1 MHKEAIF
8 TTLLRT
14 LLMSVLI
21 LAMPTTHAESPASE
35 RITFDS
41 YTPPTM
47 FDLARERRQNWT
59 PQKIWADLKLPA
71 ASGKVPAMILMHG
84 SAGVEGNTRMWVDAL
99 NGIGVATLVV
109 DTFGPRGVT
118 STVADQTLLSPAA
131 NLIDAFQALQLLA
144 ADPRIDADRIG
155 VMGFSRG
162 GSVAFRTAIEP
173 LRHAVIKSDVK
184 FALHIPVYAGCN
196 QVYWSPRL
204 TGGPILN
211 LLGAADDYTGAES
224 CEQLAAQ
231 YETAGASIRTIKY
244 ANAYHS
250 FDATYPLH
258 ILPKAPSAI
267 PCGTVQWDIAS
278 WTIHSELTGA
288 DLAPAALPDFFK
300 KCTRYGLHVGRNTA
314 AAVQARSDVLAFV
327 QQVFFNA
334 K

>member
-1 MHKEAIF
+1 MHKKSIF
-8 TTLLRT
+8 AALLRA
-14 LLMSVLI
+14 LLATVLI
-21 LAMPTTHAESPASE
+21 HAMPMAHAESLAGE

-41 YTPPTM
+41 YTPSTM
-47 FDLARERRQNWT
+47 FDLARERRQNWA
-59 PQKIWADLKLPA
+59 PQKIWGDLKLPA

-84 SAGVEGNTRMWVDAL
+84 SAGVEGNTRMWVEAL
-99 NGIGVATLVV
+99 NEIGVATFVV
-109 DTFGPRGVT
+109 DTFGPRGIA

-131 NLIDAFQALQLLA
+131 NLIDAFQALQVLA
-144 ADPRIDADRIG
+144 ADPRLDAGRIG

-162 GSVAFRTAIEP
+162 GAVAFWSAIEP
-173 LRHAVIKSDVK
+173 LRHAVIKSDLT

-196 QVYWSPRL
+196 QVYWSPHL

-231 YETAGASIRTIKY
+231 YQAAGATIHTIKY
-244 ANAYHS
+244 DNAYHS

-267 PCGTVQWDIAS
+267 PCGKVQWDIAS
-278 WTIHSELTGA
+278 WTIHSELTGT

-314 AAVQARSDVLAFV
+314 AAVQARGDVVAFV
-327 QQVFFNA
+327 RQVFFNA
-334 K
+334 R